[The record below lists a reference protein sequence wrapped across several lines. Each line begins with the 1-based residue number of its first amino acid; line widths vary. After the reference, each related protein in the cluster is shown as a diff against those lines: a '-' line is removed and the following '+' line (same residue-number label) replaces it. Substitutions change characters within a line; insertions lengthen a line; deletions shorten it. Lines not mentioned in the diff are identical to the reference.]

1 MTNDTTLYYNH
12 NQKVFKDKCRKVEF
26 LLSLEAQNFKGR
38 NLLCPMSHISCLMT
52 HNPCLMSN
60 VQSLR
65 PFYSSQNPLNS
76 SLTLKELL
84 LVFFNIQYRA
94 LLSCNLNLVCI
105 IYAPS
110 DPEKNVSYCCP
121 FTQKLH
127 FFLGNL
133 VDRPY
138 QNDTFVTICNESL
151 RTCSFCHTW
160 GYIQD
165 FSHNSSFPL
174 LLSSRISSISLL
186 KMKFFFKKIPLV
198 IHQKL
203 RL

>member
-1 MTNDTTLYYNH
+1 
-12 NQKVFKDKCRKVEF
+12 
-26 LLSLEAQNFKGR
+26 
-38 NLLCPMSHISCLMT
+38 
-52 HNPCLMSN
+52 MSN

-151 RTCSFCHTW
+151 RTCSFRHTW
-160 GYIQD
+160 GVYIGLFTQLF
-165 FSHNSSFPL
+165 FSSASVFPNILNLPTENEIFFQENPPCHTSKIASLTVEYRYELYL
-174 LLSSRISSISLL
+174 LDSLSKIKQSKLLNFKICQKSHVFLQYCQIQPLIKILL
-186 KMKFFFKKIPLV
+186 KEYSK
-198 IHQKL
+198 
-203 RL
+203 